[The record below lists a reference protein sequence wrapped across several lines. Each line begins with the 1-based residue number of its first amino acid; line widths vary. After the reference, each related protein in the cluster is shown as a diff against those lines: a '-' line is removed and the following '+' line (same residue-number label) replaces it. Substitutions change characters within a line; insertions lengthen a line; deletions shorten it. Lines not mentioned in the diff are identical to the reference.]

1 MKRMVG
7 IRTSIFTLLDGG
19 GEIYIYIYE
28 KEQDLN
34 VSRRET
40 NGHKN

>member
-1 MKRMVG
+1 MGQTVG
-7 IRTSIFTLLDGG
+7 IRSNIFTLLDGG